1 MFLKLHI
8 LTVHTLCYI
17 CINGI
22 FLTSFLIMNCLLS
35 FIWRLIDHKFL
46 SNIFIHQE
54 SPFRSK
60 SFPSLVFILL
70 VPVTSFGS
78 TEQSHCSLICSIIR
92 LILRSFRNSLKQPL
106 NLFPCKYTLVKTA
119 SAQCIPQII
128 LWGYQCPQVTK
139 RYTLNSENISIF
151 ILPLTGWY

>member
-1 MFLKLHI
+1 MLLLLVHI
-8 LTVHTLCYI
+8 LTVHILYYI
-17 CINGI
+17 CIGGI
-22 FLTSFLIMNCLLS
+22 FVTSFLIMNCLLS

-92 LILRSFRNSLKQPL
+92 LILRSFRNSLKQSL
-106 NLFPCKYTLVKTA
+106 NLCPCKYTLVKTA

-128 LWGYQCPQVTK
+128 L
-139 RYTLNSENISIF
+139 
-151 ILPLTGWY
+151 

>member
-1 MFLKLHI
+1 MLLLLVHI
-8 LTVHTLCYI
+8 LTVHILYYI
-17 CINGI
+17 CIGGI
-22 FLTSFLIMNCLLS
+22 FVTSFLIMNCLLS

-54 SPFRSK
+54 SPFTSK

-78 TEQSHCSLICSIIR
+78 TEQRHCNLICSIIR
-92 LILRSFRNSLKQPL
+92 LILGSFRISLQQSL
-106 NLFPCKYTLVKTA
+106 NLCPCKYTLLKTA

-128 LWGYQCPQVTK
+128 L
-139 RYTLNSENISIF
+139 
-151 ILPLTGWY
+151 

>member
-1 MFLKLHI
+1 MFLKVHI
-8 LTVHTLCYI
+8 LTIHILYYI
-17 CINGI
+17 CISGI

-35 FIWRLIDHKFL
+35 SIWRLIDHKYL
-46 SNIFIHQE
+46 SNIFILAE
-54 SPFRSK
+54 SPFRCK

-92 LILRSFRNSLKQPL
+92 LILRSFRNSLKQSL
-106 NLFPCKYTLVKTA
+106 NLCPCKYTLVKTA

-128 LWGYQCPQVTK
+128 L
-139 RYTLNSENISIF
+139 
-151 ILPLTGWY
+151 

>member
-35 FIWRLIDHKFL
+35 FIWRLIDHKYL
-46 SNIFIHQE
+46 SNIFILAE
-54 SPFRSK
+54 SPFRCK

-70 VPVTSFGS
+70 VPVTSFGF
-78 TEQSHCSLICSIIR
+78 TEQRHCNLIFSIIR
-92 LILRSFRNSLKQPL
+92 LILGSFRISLKQSL
-106 NLFPCKYTLVKTA
+106 NLCPCKYTLVKTA
-119 SAQCIPQII
+119 SVQCIPQII
-128 LWGYQCPQVTK
+128 L
-139 RYTLNSENISIF
+139 
-151 ILPLTGWY
+151 

>member
-1 MFLKLHI
+1 MLLLLVHI
-8 LTVHTLCYI
+8 LTVHILYYI
-17 CINGI
+17 CIGGI
-22 FLTSFLIMNCLLS
+22 FVTSFLIMNCLLS

-78 TEQSHCSLICSIIR
+78 TEQRHCNLICSIIR
-92 LILRSFRNSLKQPL
+92 LILGSFRISLQQSL
-106 NLFPCKYTLVKTA
+106 NLCPCKYTLLKTA

-128 LWGYQCPQVTK
+128 L
-139 RYTLNSENISIF
+139 
-151 ILPLTGWY
+151 

>member
-1 MFLKLHI
+1 MLLKVHI
-8 LTVHTLCYI
+8 LYYI
-17 CINGI
+17 CISGI

-35 FIWRLIDHKFL
+35 FIRRLIDHKYL
-46 SNIFIHQE
+46 SNIFILAE
-54 SPFRSK
+54 SPFRCK

-92 LILRSFRNSLKQPL
+92 LILRLFRNSLKQSL
-106 NLFPCKYTLVKTA
+106 NLCPCKYTLVKTA

-128 LWGYQCPQVTK
+128 L
-139 RYTLNSENISIF
+139 
-151 ILPLTGWY
+151 

>member
-1 MFLKLHI
+1 MFLKVHI
-8 LTVHTLCYI
+8 LTIHILYYI
-17 CINGI
+17 CISGI

-78 TEQSHCSLICSIIR
+78 TEQSHCSLICSVIR
-92 LILRSFRNSLKQPL
+92 LILRLFRNSLKQPL

-128 LWGYQCPQVTK
+128 L
-139 RYTLNSENISIF
+139 
-151 ILPLTGWY
+151 

>member
-1 MFLKLHI
+1 MFLKVHI
-8 LTVHTLCYI
+8 LTVDILCYI
-17 CINGI
+17 SISGM

-35 FIWRLIDHKFL
+35 FIWRLIDHKYL
-46 SNIFIHQE
+46 SNIFILAE
-54 SPFRSK
+54 SPFRCK

-92 LILRSFRNSLKQPL
+92 LILRSFRNSLKQSL
-106 NLFPCKYTLVKTA
+106 NLCPCKYTLVKTA

-128 LWGYQCPQVTK
+128 L
-139 RYTLNSENISIF
+139 
-151 ILPLTGWY
+151 